1 MIKSHDLQ
9 QEWRESE
16 DWTGVDGDH
25 DVNDQTNSNQRRIVK
40 RRVLSKLTDYSKRN
54 FFHWI

>member
-1 MIKSHDLQ
+1 MLHNMIKSHDLQ

-25 DVNDQTNSNQRRIVK
+25 DVND
-40 RRVLSKLTDYSKRN
+40 
-54 FFHWI
+54 